1 MKKFKVYTYYWPKI
15 RDYPAMFLAFTRL
28 LRPREEQKIYIVEA
42 ETGTEAKRIAI
53 KMLKAE
59 KKEENK

>member
-1 MKKFKVYTYYWPKI
+1 MKKFKVYTYYYPK
-15 RDYPAMFLAFTRL
+15 RGDYPAMFYAYTRYD
-28 LRPREEQKIYIVEA
+28 RPSEEQKVYIIEA
-42 ETGTEAKRIAI
+42 ETGTKAKQIAI